1 MRRIVFLLLALSFAC
16 LSGSIKENIHHADT
30 YYWLGIGEQGDMDSF
45 ARSLEYLDK
54 AEFLLKNSDL
64 PETDKQ
70 KFSQQ
75 IMTLKDDVLYQQ
87 DMAHDTFFGVFS
99 LNRVLGGTIFGDA
112 GAYGTYEF
120 IDDPDVIAVCNGAEK
135 VVETLNRGLKYSP
148 QYGVVINSNPPNRA
162 LENEVRYIFNLD
174 PRFFVHTYQEIT
186 SALTPAELEMFE
198 SNDLDSALITHLCEM
213 MNNPYL
219 AKVTINQVD
228 IVDDVYF
235 FTIEADTYW
244 DNEGIPKFK
253 MAEMSFCRD
262 KRKAFI
268 PVWINNLVFFVLALL
283 VFYLFNLNHAQN
295 KALNWT
301 MPILAFLWGRMLPW
315 IFNPLLISFRPLPE
329 TLVKLSFWW
338 PVIYGIIL
346 IFGVMLTWYILS
358 KRARMFIKNLAPEGQ
373 TDIALICV
381 GLGLA
386 AYFGEVILIYNTS
399 FLALVAVS
407 AVIIAFTGYI
417 LGSALDCTR
426 VSGKWFIFI
435 ALLISALF
443 GIIITRI
450 QPLEII
456 ILGILASLSGSLAY
470 WQTKKKISST
480 LIEPVDVPDIPE
492 FKNTSDLSERIA
504 KPAFQKYGAFNS
516 GLEKI
521 MNFKQGGTSRLVLAG
536 PSGRGKTATAEALI
550 EEAKNTAPGKKLVL
564 RGECPNQESHMCPY
578 APIQQALGKI
588 TGINFNSMNQDNSQ
602 IDSVLD
608 SLMDSVIPFS
618 SLLMPEEN
626 SDSGLHSR
634 EQLNNLIFNSLLK
647 MCRKY
652 GIILFIDDLQWV
664 DDATRD
670 FLIYLNE
677 KLDLD
682 NQIPIL
688 LILTTR
694 SEEPVF
700 SLGLKPE
707 NIVPIK
713 PLTKQEKELILTHG
727 LGFEAGLS
735 HDLLLSFGNI
745 TTQKG
750 EMFFLLSA
758 LGELARE
765 NAFENGTSGYIL
777 SKRYKSVQQLPIPN
791 SFADSVLE
799 QLQRVSSEKMIIQC
813 AACIGLEFEVEV
825 LAGSLDISRLDL
837 LYSLNKIEAET
848 DLIFDVGESDDIYAF
863 TSSAVLEVMRS
874 KFQILNFGPVNPQV
888 PQIIREFHA
897 RIAQVLMETDKH
909 SIFRI
914 ANHFYAAGKLY
925 ANKAIEYCIKSAHAA
940 AGLFQHDNARK
951 YLEMAKEC
959 AEISN
964 RVTELEGEFLQLE
977 ISESLV
983 QNTHQTEIAD
993 KAWLYLKQN
1002 KLLNEQLVLLIC
1014 KSFYNAG
1021 LASGDQKYFQK
1032 AVATASGLA
1041 ETCDDDF
1048 ILAESKQMLAIS
1060 LDRSRQ
1066 DEIITNLQEAYSA
1079 LLKVEENNIRTKELL
1094 SRIEN
1099 SLAERLTYGTD
1110 EEKSQA
1116 EKLFLHSIKIK
1127 DELADKPGL
1136 ARSWGG
1142 LGRLYLE
1149 KGNVSEARDCFQKD
1163 LEICRQIGDIGG
1175 ETKMYSFI
1183 ADCYTREKD
1192 YNNAE
1197 RSYKLSYDSS
1207 QNLNDKLFAARGLI
1221 IVGLT
1226 SNIEEDFTSYAD
1238 FLIKNRQVATGIWS
1252 GFFDEISTLK
1262 NELDNLPDWAK
1273 NI

>member
-1 MRRIVFLLLALSFAC
+1 MKRFVLLLLALSFAC
-16 LSGSIKENIHHADT
+16 LSANIRDNIHHAGT

-45 ARSLEYLDK
+45 ARALEYLDI
-54 AEFLLKNSDL
+54 AESQLKNPDL
-64 PETDKQ
+64 QETDRLLY
-70 KFSQQ
+70 SQQ
-75 IMTLKDDVLYQQ
+75 INALKDDVLYQQ
-87 DMAHDTFFGVFS
+87 DMAHDTFFGVFP

-112 GAYGTYEF
+112 GAYGTFEF

-135 VVETLNRGLKYSP
+135 VVETLNRSLKYSP

-186 SALTPAELEMFE
+186 SALTPKELKMFE
-198 SNDLDSALITHLCEM
+198 GNELDSSLITRLCEM

-219 AKVTINQVD
+219 SMVTIYQID

-235 FTIEADTYW
+235 FTVEADTYW
-244 DNEGIPKFK
+244 DNEGVPKFK
-253 MAEMSFCRD
+253 MAKMSFCRD

-268 PVWINNLVFFVLALL
+268 PVWINNFIFFGLALL
-283 VFYLFNLNHAQN
+283 VFFLFNLNNAKN
-295 KALNWT
+295 KTLNWT
-301 MPILAFLWGRMLPW
+301 MPLLAFLWGRMLPW
-315 IFNPLLISFRPLPE
+315 VFNPLLISFRPLPE

-338 PVIYGIIL
+338 LVIYGIVL

-358 KRARMFIKNLAPEGQ
+358 KRARIFIKNLAPEGQ
-373 TDIALICV
+373 GDIALICV

-386 AYFGEVILIYNTS
+386 AYFGEVVLIYNTAL
-399 FLALVAVS
+399 LALVAVN
-407 AVIIAFTGYI
+407 AIIITFTGYI

-426 VSGKWFIFI
+426 VSGKWFIVI

-443 GIIITRI
+443 GIIFTRI
-450 QPLEII
+450 QLLEVL
-456 ILGILASLSGSLAY
+456 ILGALSFILGTLAFM
-470 WQTKKKISST
+470 QTKKK
-480 LIEPVDVPDIPE
+480 VV
-492 FKNTSDLSERIA
+492 SDLSETDCAVNIPDLSNLSNLSDRIT
-504 KPAFQKYGAFNS
+504 KPLFQKYDAFNS

-521 MNFKQGGTSRLVLAG
+521 ENFRQGTTGRLILVG

-550 EEAKNTAPGKKLVL
+550 GEIKSIATVKTLVL
-564 RGECPNQESHMCPY
+564 RGECPNQESHMSPY
-578 APIQQALGKI
+578 APIQQALGNI

-602 IDSVLD
+602 MDSVLD

-618 SLLMPEEN
+618 SLLIPEDN
-626 SDSGLHSR
+626 CDSGLHSR
-634 EQLNNLIFNSLLK
+634 EQLNNLIFNSLQK
-647 MCRKY
+647 MCRKS

-664 DDATRD
+664 DDATKD

-677 KLDLD
+677 RLEND
-682 NQIPIL
+682 NKIPL
-688 LILTTR
+688 LLLFTTR
-694 SEEPVF
+694 TEESAF
-700 SLGLKPE
+700 NLGLNPE
-707 NIVPIK
+707 NFVPIK
-713 PLTKQEKELILTHG
+713 PLSNQEKELILSNG
-727 LGFEAGLS
+727 LGFQPALS
-735 HDLLLSFGNI
+735 RDLLLSFGNI
-745 TTQKG
+745 TKQKG
-750 EMFFLLSA
+750 EMFFLLSV
-758 LGELARE
+758 LSELARE
-765 NAFENGTSGYIL
+765 SAFENSGSGYTL
-777 SKRYKSVQQLPIPN
+777 SKKYKSFNQLPIPN

-813 AACIGLEFEVEV
+813 AACIGLEFEVEI

-837 LYSLNKIEAET
+837 LYSLNKIETET
-848 DLIFDVGESDDIYAF
+848 NLIFDVGESDDIYAF

-874 KFQILNFGPVNPQV
+874 RFQILNFGPVNPQV

-897 RIAQVLMETDKH
+897 RIAQVLMETEKH
-909 SIFRI
+909 SVFRI

-925 ANKAIEYCIKSAHAA
+925 ADKAIEYCIKSAHSA

-951 YLEMAKEC
+951 YLAMAKEC
-959 AEISN
+959 AEITN
-964 RVTELEGEFLQLE
+964 RVGELEGEFLQLE

-993 KAWLYLKQN
+993 KARVFLKQN
-1002 KLLNEQLVLLIC
+1002 KTLNENFLLLIC

-1021 LASGDQKYFQK
+1021 LASGDQQYFRK
-1032 AVATASGLA
+1032 AVATATRLSD
-1041 ETCDDDF
+1041 TCDDDF

-1066 DEIITNLQEAYSA
+1066 DEIITTLQEAYSA

-1110 EEKSQA
+1110 EERLQA

-1149 KGNVSEARDCFQKD
+1149 KGNVPEARTCFQKD
-1163 LEICRQIGDIGG
+1163 LEICHQIGDVGG

-1183 ADCYTREKD
+1183 ADCYSREKD
-1192 YNNAE
+1192 YVNAE
-1197 RSYKLSYDSS
+1197 SSYKLSYDSAN
-1207 QNLNDKLFAARGLI
+1207 NLNDKLFAARGLI
-1221 IVGLT
+1221 IVGLL
-1226 SNIEEDFTSYAD
+1226 SNSTEDFTSYSQ
-1238 FLIKNRQVATGIWS
+1238 FLLENRQTAIGIWS
-1252 GFFDEISTLK
+1252 EFFAEINTLK
-1262 NELDNLPDWAK
+1262 NKVENLQG
-1273 NI
+1273 